1 MFDKRLTKDEA
12 KVLQATTDSEG
23 SFLYELAWAAR
34 LTPADVLKA
43 AERLAARGFVVLDH
57 GRRSVRM
64 TPLGKEVR
72 YDISRSSLD
81 DPHLKLGRSYVIA
94 AEAATDDTP
103 YPYDAMS
110 ESEILA
116 AIDAEI
122 SKYDG
127 PRKETTQWNN
137 W

>member
-1 MFDKRLTKDEA
+1 MFDNRLTKDET

-34 LTPADVLKA
+34 LTPTDVLKA

-81 DPHLKLGRSYVIA
+81 DPHLKLARSYVIA

-103 YPYDAMS
+103 YDAMF

-122 SKYDG
+122 SKYDS